1 MHQICCHAYTHHC
14 CDYRG
19 YRPYRTFQRNR
30 DCQQKRLIDS
40 QSQAS
45 VSDLNAELEKARAKS
60 GNTRDGSSPDATLRS
75 LLFKLPGGDNNEM
88 EREMQNVERIRASST
103 QPGGKRPEDMS
114 PQELH
119 AVLWQ
124 VLTFRDSGSYIPQ
137 CACTRLLTGLRT
149 VVKKIDKTIGA
160 SGRSHYKTS
169 VLRYD
174 LLTREDPWTWPADR
188 EAHRFHLCLHL
199 HYTRGLS

>member
-1 MHQICCHAYTHHC
+1 M
-14 CDYRG
+14 
-19 YRPYRTFQRNR
+19 
-30 DCQQKRLIDS
+30 RLIDS

-160 SGRSHYKTS
+160 SGRSRYKTS
-169 VLRYD
+169 VLNMICS
-174 LLTREDPWTWPADR
+174 LEKIPGLGPLIEKLTDSISVFIFTTLEVCRDR
-188 EAHRFHLCLHL
+188 VAEIILNSANFIATSR
-199 HYTRGLS
+199 S